1 MRIVERS
8 ATAFLLTLGLAM
20 GTGTALQAAGGGA
33 WFQAYPGAY
42 PAPYT
47 DMRGLVDRTQA
58 DLRAAADLEHG
69 NEKQRNRYRDA
80 QEHLSNFD
88 RELTKGHFD
97 KGQLNSSIDKIHDI
111 LNHNV
116 LQASSRDAL
125 MRDEGDLKVARD
137 RRW

>member
-1 MRIVERS
+1 MKILERS
-8 ATAFLLTLGLAM
+8 ATAFLLALGLAS
-20 GTGTALQAAGGGA
+20 GAGASLQAAAGGA
-33 WFQAYPGAY
+33 FQGY
-42 PAPYT
+42 PAPYG
-47 DMRGLVDRTQA
+47 DMRGLIDRTQA

-69 NEKQRNRYRDA
+69 NDKQRNRYRDA

-97 KGQLNSSIDKIHDI
+97 KGQLDRSIDNIHDI

-125 MRDEGDLKVARD
+125 MRDASDLRVARA

>member
-1 MRIVERS
+1 MKIFERS
-8 ATAFLLTLGLAM
+8 ATAFLLISGLAL
-20 GTGTALQAAGGGA
+20 GTSASLRAAGGGA
-33 WFQAYPGAY
+33 WFQGYPS
-42 PAPYT
+42 PYG
-47 DMRGLVDRTQA
+47 DMRGLIDRTQA

-69 NEKQRNRYRDA
+69 NDKQRNRYRDA

-88 RELTKGHFD
+88 RELTKGRFE
-97 KGQLNSSIDKIHDI
+97 KGQLDKSIDNIRDI

-125 MRDEGDLKVARD
+125 MRDASDLRVARA